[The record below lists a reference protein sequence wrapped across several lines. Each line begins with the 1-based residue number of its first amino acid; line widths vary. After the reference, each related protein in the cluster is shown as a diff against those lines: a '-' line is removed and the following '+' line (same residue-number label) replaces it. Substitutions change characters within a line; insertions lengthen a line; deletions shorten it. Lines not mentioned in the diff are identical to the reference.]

1 MITLRTPWL
10 DPMQDLEHKLSYA
23 QQESKLLNRHL
34 HESEEARRIQ
44 QRQAR
49 SIAQMV
55 FFGGHPDV
63 LMSQKDQVTDFD
75 ARKGNVTCYS

>member
-1 MITLRTPWL
+1 
-10 DPMQDLEHKLSYA
+10 MQDLEHKLSYA

-44 QRQAR
+44 QRQVR

-55 FFGGHPDV
+55 FFWGHPDDAPKRSGHWFWRV
-63 LMSQKDQVTDFD
+63 KRTRDMLLMKLGT
-75 ARKGNVTCYS
+75 